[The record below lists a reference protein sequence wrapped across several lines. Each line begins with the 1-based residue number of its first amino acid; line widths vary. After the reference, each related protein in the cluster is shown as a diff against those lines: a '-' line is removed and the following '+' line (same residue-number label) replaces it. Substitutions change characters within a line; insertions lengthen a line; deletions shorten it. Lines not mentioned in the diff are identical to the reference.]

1 MVVDNRKPKTI
12 SVVINNPTNNAHEQV
27 NTHEDIINQRL
38 NESEL
43 DLNSKVIR
51 FTSGDPLPSNYPPRE
66 ENLPN
71 KIIVDENPRKP
82 EIVHLPNKLIKLVK
96 KNINKKMYKII
107 SFFYVFFYFKVFL
120 ISIIF

>member
-43 DLNSKVIR
+43 YLNSKVIR
-51 FTSGDPLPSNYPPRE
+51 FTSGDPLPSNYSPRE

-71 KIIVDENPRKP
+71 KIIADKNPRKP
-82 EIVHLPNKLIKLVK
+82 EIVHFPNKLIKLVK
-96 KNINKKMYKII
+96 PVSTGFNNIENVYIDKDKIRRALQ
-107 SFFYVFFYFKVFL
+107 K
-120 ISIIF
+120 